1 MDASRLLPRIA
12 ITPENATEVI
22 GKVMMPDVYPIT
34 VDLARSQGNR
44 IFDSRGQ
51 RFYLDCF
58 SYIASNPVGHNHPKL
73 FEAEFE
79 RKLLR
84 AARSKPSSS
93 DFHTVELAE
102 FVDAFRRLAM
112 PPSFNHLFLVEG
124 GAVAVEN
131 GMKVAFDWKV
141 RKNFARN
148 GMSAG
153 SGGAERGTQII
164 HFEQAFHGRCGYT
177 LSVTNTADPRKT
189 KFFPKF
195 PWPRITN
202 PKLRFPL
209 TEAVL
214 KEIIEAE
221 QHAVAAIER
230 ACIDHEGDIAA
241 ILIEPIQAEGGDN
254 HFRPEF
260 HQALRRLADT
270 HGTMLIYDE
279 VQTGVGLTGRM
290 WAYEHYGVTPDI
302 VCFGKKM
309 QVCGIMVGPRVEE
322 VENHVFKEASRINST
337 WGGNLCDMV
346 RAQRFLEIIHED
358 GLVANAAAVGALFLT
373 ELEKLCQEY
382 PDTLSN
388 ARGKGLMCAV
398 DVNGIDLRDTIM
410 KELFCRG
417 AIVLKCGINSLRF
430 RPSLT
435 FTPADVAELMGMLDE
450 TVRALRP

>member
-1 MDASRLLPRIA
+1 MTLK

-22 GKVMMPDVYPIT
+22 GRVMMPDVYPIT
-34 VDLARSQGNR
+34 VDLARSSGNR
-44 IFDSRGQ
+44 IYDSHGN

-73 FEAEFE
+73 HDASFEE
-79 RKLLR
+79 KLLR
-84 AARSKPSSS
+84 AARAKPSLS

-102 FVDAFRRLAM
+102 FVETFSRLAM
-112 PPSFNHLFLVEG
+112 PAPFKHLFLVEG

-141 RKNFARN
+141 RKNLAR
-148 GMSAG
+148 GRG
-153 SGGAERGTQII
+153 EFGGQIL

-195 PWPRITN
+195 PWPRVPN

-209 TEAVL
+209 DEASL
-214 KEIIEAE
+214 NATIEAE
-221 QHAVAAIER
+221 TRAIAAIER
-230 ACIDHEGDIAA
+230 AFKEREGDIAA
-241 ILIEPIQAEGGDN
+241 ILIETIQAEGGDN

-270 HGTMLIYDE
+270 HEAMLIYDE
-279 VQTGVGLTGRM
+279 VQTGVGLTGKM
-290 WAYEHYGVTPDI
+290 WAFEHYGVTPDI

-322 VENHVFKEASRINST
+322 VKDHVFEEASRINST

-346 RAQRFLEIIHED
+346 RAQRYLEIIAED
-358 GLVANAAAVGALFLT
+358 GLLQNAELVGALFLS
-373 ELEKLCQEY
+373 ELEKLTLRFPE
-382 PDTLSN
+382 TLSN
-388 ARGKGLMCAV
+388 ARGRGLMCAI
-398 DVNGIDLRDTIM
+398 DVSTVELRDAIM

-417 AIVLKCGINSLRF
+417 AIILKCGINSLRF

-435 FTPADVAELMGMLDE
+435 FSPADVHELMGLLAE
-450 TVRALRP
+450 AVTAARG

>member
-1 MDASRLLPRIA
+1 MTLK
-12 ITPENATEVI
+12 ITPENATAVI

-34 VDLARSQGNR
+34 VDLARSSGSR
-44 IFDSRGQ
+44 IYDSRGN

-58 SYIASNPVGHNHPKL
+58 SYIASNPIGHNHPKL
-73 FEAEFE
+73 FDAEFE
-79 RKLLR
+79 KKLLR
-84 AARSKPSSS
+84 AARAKPSLS

-102 FVDAFRRLAM
+102 FVETFRNLAM
-112 PPSFNHLFLVEG
+112 PTPFKHLFLVEG

-141 RKNFARN
+141 RKNLAR
-148 GMSAG
+148 GKG
-153 SGGAERGTQII
+153 ERGTQII

-195 PWPRITN
+195 SWPRIQS

-209 TEAVL
+209 DAATIAATV
-214 KEIIEAE
+214 EAE
-221 QHAVAAIER
+221 HRAIADIER
-230 ACIDHEGDIAA
+230 AFAEHEGDIAA
-241 ILIEPIQAEGGDN
+241 ILIETIQAEGGDN

-270 HGTMLIYDE
+270 HEAMLIYDE
-279 VQTGVGLTGRM
+279 VQTGVGLTGKM
-290 WAYEHYGVTPDI
+290 WAFEHYGITPDI

-322 VENHVFKEASRINST
+322 VKDHVFQEASRINST

-346 RAQRFLEIIHED
+346 RAQRYLEVITED
-358 GLVANAAAVGALFLT
+358 GLLENATTTGALFLR
-373 ELEKLCQEY
+373 ELENLAARFPE
-382 PDTLSN
+382 TLSN
-388 ARGKGLMCAV
+388 ARGKGLMCAI
-398 DVNGIDLRDTIM
+398 DVSTVALRDAVM
-410 KELFCRG
+410 SELFCRG
-417 AIVLKCGINSLRF
+417 AIILKCGINSLRF

-435 FTPADVAELMGMLDE
+435 FSPADVQEL
-450 TVRALRP
+450 VALLADAVVAARG

>member
-1 MDASRLLPRIA
+1 MGFTMSSK

-34 VDLARSQGNR
+34 VDLAKSEGNR
-44 IFDSRGQ
+44 IYDSHGKRY
-51 RFYLDCF
+51 YLDCF

-73 FEAEFE
+73 SDAAFEQ
-79 RKLLR
+79 KLLR
-84 AARSKPSSS
+84 AAKAKPSLS
-93 DFHTVELAE
+93 DFHTVEMAE
-102 FVDAFRRLAM
+102 FVDTFRRLAM
-112 PPSFNHLFLVEG
+112 PGPFNHLFLVEG

-141 RKNFARN
+141 RKNLARN
-148 GMSAG
+148 EG
-153 SGGAERGTQII
+153 EKGTKII

-195 PWPRITN
+195 SWPRIPN
-202 PKLRFPL
+202 PKIRFPFDAASL
-209 TEAVL
+209 AEAV
-214 KEIIEAE
+214 EAE
-221 QHAVAAIER
+221 KRAVEAIES
-230 ACIDHEGDIAA
+230 AFKEFEGDIAA
-241 ILIEPIQAEGGDN
+241 ILIETIQAEGGDN

-260 HQALRRLADT
+260 HQTLRRLADANEA
-270 HGTMLIYDE
+270 MLIYDE
-279 VQTGVGLTGRM
+279 VQTGVGLTGKM
-290 WAYEHYGVTPDI
+290 WAFEHYGVTPDV

-322 VENHVFKEASRINST
+322 VENHVFHEASRINST

-346 RAQRFLEIIHED
+346 RAQRYLEIISED
-358 GLVANAAAVGALFLT
+358 GLIENAAAVGASFL
-373 ELEKLCQEY
+373 ESLERLQASY

-388 ARGKGLMCAV
+388 ARGKGLMCAI
-398 DVNGIDLRDTIM
+398 DVSTVELRDKVM

-417 AIVLKCGINSLRF
+417 AIILKCGINSLRF

-435 FTPADVAELMGMLDE
+435 FSEGEAQELIALLEDSVKA
-450 TVRALRP
+450 VRS